1 MKMNRFLALC
11 IGVLAS
17 GVASVAWAGV
27 KIDHWTTSTG
37 ARVYFIANAGLP
49 ILDVQVDIPAG
60 SARDP
65 QGKSGL
71 ATLTRGML
79 DGGVSASGNEPAM
92 NEEQI
97 ADRVVDLGLQF
108 GGGVDGDRSSI
119 SLRTLSDP
127 VQRDGSLA
135 LLCRLLSSPVFP
147 ADILAREKSRTIAA
161 LQDADTRPGPVLA
174 KQFAATI
181 YSGHPY
187 GNSASAASVSA
198 ITRDDLLAFYRNNYT
213 SNGAV
218 ISLIGA
224 ISRAEAE
231 AIAERIAAALPARAA
246 LSALPPVQPSH
257 AQTVRI
263 PLPATQ
269 AHIAIGMPAVSRT
282 DPDYYALLLGNYTLG
297 GGGFVSHLMQEVRE
311 KKGYA
316 YDVHSYFLP
325 AKLEGPFQIGLQT
338 RRERAEDALDLTRKV
353 LDTYLQT
360 GPTEAE
366 LSAAKRF
373 YIDSLPLRTDNNAKL
388 LGYLSTIGFYGLP
401 LDYLDQFS
409 HIINAVT
416 TAQVRAALASHVKAD
431 QLVTVVVGETDK

>member
-1 MKMNRFLALC
+1 MKMNRFLALSV
-11 IGVLAS
+11 GVFAS
-17 GVASVAWAGV
+17 CLASVAWAGV
-27 KIDHWTTSTG
+27 KIDHWTTTTG
-37 ARVYFIANAGLP
+37 ARVYFIANPDLP

-60 SARDP
+60 AARDP
-65 QGKSGL
+65 QGKIGL
-71 ATLTRGML
+71 ASLTRGML
-79 DGGVSASGNEPAM
+79 DGGISAGGSEPAM

-119 SLRTLSDP
+119 TLRTLSDP
-127 VQRDGSLA
+127 IQRDGSLD

-161 LQDADTRPGPVLA
+161 LQDANTRPGPVLV
-174 KQFAATI
+174 KQFSAAI
-181 YSGHPY
+181 YGDHPY
-187 GNSASAASVSA
+187 GYTASAVSVGA
-198 ITRDDLLAFYRNNYT
+198 ISRDDLLTFYRNNYT

-231 AIAERIAAALPARAA
+231 QFAERIAAALPSSAA
-246 LSALPPVQPSH
+246 LPALPPVQPSH
-257 AQTVRI
+257 AQTLRI

-366 LSAAKRF
+366 LAAAKRF

-388 LGYLSTIGFYGLP
+388 LGYLSAIGFYGLP
-401 LDYLDQFS
+401 LDYLDQFPR
-409 HIINAVT
+409 IINAVT
-416 TAQVRAALASHVKAD
+416 TAQVRAALANHVKAD